1 MKGYFRVDAPKGFDG
16 YPKRRPI
23 YCKSRNAASKLR
35 ARIQVWKRNRA
46 MPGRHIV
53 TITEEDENWLGFLK
67 NELGDL
73 SILPKLVD
81 LWKRTEGAAINKTT
95 LSDLREEFLALKEG
109 ETENR
114 RTLSD
119 IRTRLQAFVYA
130 FPSRYVHEIGTQEIR
145 GYLNAIP
152 RGYSRRNAYKWLAPA
167 FAFAKEQRMLTV
179 NPFESITRPDA
190 GRSQPGIIRPDE
202 FQRLLTTAD
211 AKFPGLVQF
220 LACAGF
226 AGLRT
231 SELLAMYADDAIL
244 QWQDILFDKKLIV
257 VRAEVAK
264 QTRRKSGDRRFVKI
278 EPALEEWLKPY
289 QKKSGPVVEFTESWF
304 RKLLRGTKKAPKET
318 DSPTCHGLFRLAQV
332 TPPDNGLR
340 HSFASY
346 WLARTGA
353 EGVGKLA
360 IQLGD
365 SESVAKRHY
374 IESLMPGDGD
384 AWFGIRRESKAIA

>member
-16 YPKRRPI
+16 YQNRRPI
-23 YCKSRNAASKLR
+23 YCKSRNAANDLR

-46 MPGRHIV
+46 MPARYVV
-53 TITEEDENWLGFLK
+53 TITEQDENWLGFLK

-81 LWKRTEGAAINKTT
+81 LWKRTEGAAISKTT
-95 LSDLREEFLALKEG
+95 VSELRDQFLAVKER

-119 IRTRLQAFVYA
+119 IRTRLQNFVYA
-130 FPSRYVHEIGTQEIR
+130 FPSRYLHEIETQEIR
-145 GYLNAIP
+145 DYLKAIP

-167 FAFAKEQRMLTV
+167 FAFAEEQRMLTV
-179 NPFESITRPDA
+179 NPFDSISRPEA
-190 GRSQPGIIRPDE
+190 RPGEPGIIRPDE

-231 SELLAMYADDAIL
+231 TELVAMYADDEIL

-257 VRAEVAK
+257 VRGEVAK
-264 QTRRKSGDRRFVKI
+264 QTRRKSGDRCFVKI

-289 QKKSGPVVEFTESWF
+289 QKKSGPVVQFTESWF

-318 DSPTCHGLFRLAQV
+318 DSPACQGLFRLAQV
-332 TPPDNGLR
+332 TPPDNALR

-384 AWFGIRRESKAIA
+384 AWFGIRRELRGNA

>member
-16 YPKRRPI
+16 YQNRRPI
-23 YCKSRNAASKLR
+23 YCKSRNAANNLR

-46 MPGRHIV
+46 IPARYIL
-53 TITEEDENWLGFLK
+53 TITEQDGNWLGFLK

-81 LWKRTEGAAINKTT
+81 LWKRTEGAAISKTT
-95 LSDLREEFLALKEG
+95 VSELRDQFLAVKER

-119 IRTRLQAFVYA
+119 IRTRLQNFVYA
-130 FPSRYVHEIGTQEIR
+130 FPSRYVHEIETQEIR
-145 GYLNAIP
+145 DYLNAIP

-179 NPFESITRPDA
+179 NPFDSISRPDA
-190 GRSQPGIIRPDE
+190 RPSEPGIIMPDE

-231 SELLAMYADDAIL
+231 SELVAMYADDEIL

-257 VRAEVAK
+257 VRGEVAK

-289 QKKSGPVVEFTESWF
+289 QKKSGPVVQFTESWF

-318 DSPTCHGLFRLAQV
+318 DSPACQGLFRLAQV
-332 TPPDNGLR
+332 TPPDNALR

-384 AWFGIRRESKAIA
+384 AWFGIRRELKGNA